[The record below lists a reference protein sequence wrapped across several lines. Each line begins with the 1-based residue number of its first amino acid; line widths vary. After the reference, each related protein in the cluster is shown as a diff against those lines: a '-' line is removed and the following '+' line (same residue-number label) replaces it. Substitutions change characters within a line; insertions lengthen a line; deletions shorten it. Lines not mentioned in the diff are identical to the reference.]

1 MTHCSLP
8 PRAHSLISAT
18 RHIGYSLEAA
28 VADLIDNS
36 IVAGA
41 KTIDI
46 FFDCVVADPYIA
58 ILDDGCGMDDVE
70 LTNAMQY
77 GSADPNK
84 ARSENDL
91 GRYGL
96 GLKTASMSQCRTMT
110 VVSKKESISARRW
123 DLDYIKAHKD
133 LVWPLLILDN
143 EEWESLS
150 CIDQLSKL
158 KTGTLVLWNNI
169 DFGGAYDET
178 TFDDAMYRMTEHLSL
193 VFHRYLHGE
202 TEIRKIKIRVNGSA
216 LKEKDPFLQYVDGE
230 KQGHQCKATQP
241 LGVGKDRIMLQAF
254 TLPNN
259 KELTDKMR
267 EALGVERQLKRTQ
280 GFYIYRN
287 KRLITYGSWFGLKA
301 QGEFF
306 KLARVKVDIPNSL
319 DMKWSLDVKKSI
331 AIPPKQVVSGLRAY
345 VDSVVK
351 QSKNAIRVE
360 VFGRKARPVDD
371 VQVWN
376 ATTNDGAVTSVEI
389 NRKHPV
395 IQAALEANVVSE
407 KLLRLFERT
416 MPIDV
421 IYYSRSGEQKLSNE
435 APLPLSELIEML
447 KGFVSMIPQGVA
459 RKSAFRTMLMSEPF
473 VMQAEKL
480 QKYEEE
486 VLDAI
491 V

>member
-1 MTHCSLP
+1 MKTITCP
-8 PRAHSLISAT
+8 PEAYSLISAT

-36 IVAGA
+36 IAAGA
-41 KTIDI
+41 KTINI
-46 FFDCVVADPYIA
+46 FFDDMVADPYIA
-58 ILDDGCGMDDVE
+58 ILDDGCGMNDIE

-84 ARSENDL
+84 ARSEKDL

-96 GLKTASMSQCRTMT
+96 GLKTASMSQCKTMT

-123 DLDYIKAHKD
+123 DLNYIESHKNQ
-133 LVWPLLILDN
+133 VWPLLILDDKEWSHLPCV
-143 EEWESLS
+143 EELG
-150 CIDQLSKL
+150 KM
-158 KTGTLVLWNNI
+158 KTGTCVLWNKI

-178 TFDDAMYRMTEHLSL
+178 TFDDAMYKMTEHLSL
-193 VFHRYLHGE
+193 VFHRYLQGE
-202 TEIRKIKIRVNGSA
+202 DGIRKIKISVNGNV
-216 LKEKDPFLQYVDGE
+216 LKAKDPFLQYSREG
-230 KQGHQCKATQP
+230 KQGHQCKATQA
-241 LGVGKDRIMLQAF
+241 LGVGRDRIMLQAF
-254 TLPNN
+254 TLPHN

-267 EALGVERQLKRTQ
+267 ESLGVERQLKRTQ

-360 VFGRKARPVDD
+360 VFGRKVKSNDD

-376 ATTNDGAVTSVEI
+376 ATINEGVVTSVEI

-395 IQAALEANVVSE
+395 IQSAMEANPSCE
-407 KLLRLFERT
+407 KLLQLLERT

-421 IYYSRSGEQKLSNE
+421 IYYSRSGEQKLANE
-435 APLPLSELIEML
+435 LPLSLDELVGML
-447 KGFVSMIPQGVA
+447 KGFVIMIPPGTA
-459 RKSAFRTMLMSEPF
+459 RKSALQTMLMSEPF
-473 VMQAEKL
+473 VMHADKLRVYEK
-480 QKYEEE
+480 E
-486 VLDAI
+486 VLNATL
-491 V
+491 

>member
-1 MTHCSLP
+1 MTPHSLP
-8 PRAHSLISAT
+8 PRAHTLISAT

-36 IVAGA
+36 IAAGA
-41 KTIDI
+41 KTINI
-46 FFDCVVADPYIA
+46 FFDDVVAESYIA
-58 ILDDGCGMDDVE
+58 ILDDGCGMDCDE

-84 ARSENDL
+84 ARAENDL

-96 GLKTASMSQCRTMT
+96 GLKTASMSQCKSMT
-110 VVSKKESISARRW
+110 VISKKSSISARRW
-123 DLDYIKAHKD
+123 DLDYIENHKD

-143 EEWESLS
+143 SEWECLP
-150 CIDQLSKL
+150 CVKELTKMR
-158 KTGTLVLWNNI
+158 TGTLVLWNKI

-178 TFDDAMYRMTEHLSL
+178 TFDDAMYKMTEHLSL

-202 TEIRKIKIRVNGSA
+202 NDIRKIKIRINGSDLVA
-216 LKEKDPFLQYVDGE
+216 KDPFLQYCSGE
-230 KQGHQCKATQP
+230 KHGHQCKATQP

-254 TLPNN
+254 TLPHN

-267 EALGVERQLKRTQ
+267 ESLGTERQLKRTQ

-360 VFGRKARPVDD
+360 VFGRKARPDDD

-376 ATTNDGAVTSVEI
+376 ATTSEGVVTSVEI

-395 IQAALEANVVSE
+395 IKAALEMNIVNE
-407 KLLRLFERT
+407 KLLQLLERT
-416 MPIDV
+416 LPIDV
-421 IYYSRSGEQKLSNE
+421 IYYSRSGEQKLTNE
-435 APLPLSELIEML
+435 IPLSQIEMIDML
-447 KGFVSMIPQGVA
+447 KGFLSMIPQGMA
-459 RKSAFRTMLMSEPF
+459 RKSAFQTMLMSEPF
-473 VMQAEKL
+473 VMHADKLRVHEK
-480 QKYEEE
+480 E
-486 VLDAI
+486 VLNAI

>member
-1 MTHCSLP
+1 MTPYSLP
-8 PRAHSLISAT
+8 PQAHTLISAT

-36 IVAGA
+36 IAAGA

-46 FFDCVVADPYIA
+46 FFDDVVANPYIA
-58 ILDDGCGMDDVE
+58 ILDDGSGMDDVE

-96 GLKTASMSQCRTMT
+96 GLKTASMSQCKTMT
-110 VVSKKESISARRW
+110 VVSKKETTSARRW
-123 DLDYIKAHKD
+123 DLDYIEKHKD
-133 LVWPLLILDN
+133 LVWPLLMLDN
-143 EEWESLS
+143 EEWQDLPCVENLV
-150 CIDQLSKL
+150 KM
-158 KTGTLVLWNNI
+158 KTGTLVLWNKI

-178 TFDDAMYRMTEHLSL
+178 TFDDAMYKMTEHLSL

-202 TEIRKIKIRVNGSA
+202 VDIRKIKIRVNGNA
-216 LKEKDPFLQYVDGE
+216 LKAKDPFLQYCSGE
-230 KQGHQCKATQP
+230 KHGHQCKATQP
-241 LGVGKDRIMLQAF
+241 LGVGKNRIMLQAF
-254 TLPNN
+254 TLPHN

-267 EALGVERQLKRTQ
+267 ESLGTERQLKRTQ

-360 VFGRKARPVDD
+360 VFGRKVKSDDD

-376 ATTNDGAVTSVEI
+376 ATTNDGVVTSVEI
-389 NRKHPV
+389 NRRHPV
-395 IQAALEANVVSE
+395 IQSVIESKVVSE
-407 KLLRLFERT
+407 KLLQLLERT
-416 MPIDV
+416 LPIDV
-421 IYYSRSGEQKLSNE
+421 IYYSRSGEQKLTNE
-435 APLPLSELIEML
+435 VPLSLAELLEML
-447 KGFVSMIPQGVA
+447 KGFINMIPPGVA
-459 RKSAFRTMLMSEPF
+459 RKSAFQTMLMSEPF
-473 VMQAEKL
+473 VMHADMLRAHEK
-480 QKYEEE
+480 E
-486 VLDAI
+486 VLNATI
-491 V
+491 